1 MDINKEKNDYKLT
14 IRLKGRLDTQT
25 SPLLASELSLEGV
38 TELVFDL
45 SELEY
50 VSSAGLRVF
59 LTAHKTMMAQGEMII
74 MNAAPVVKEVFEIT
88 GFIDIFTLK

>member
-1 MDINKEKNDYKLT
+1 MDINKEKNDSKLT

>member
-1 MDINKEKNDYKLT
+1 MDINKEKNDSKLT

-25 SPLLASELSLEGV
+25 SPLLASELSLEGI